1 MHILEQGGL
10 MMWPILALS
19 VLSLAVIAE
28 RFLAYTTRRFPSA
41 DKLDPALA
49 LYRDNHGE
57 SALKHIEDAAPFYTP
72 LFAAFFS
79 AQPLERKEKAIRHA
93 GEGLLFALSRRLEFL
108 ATVATA
114 APLMGLLG
122 TVIGMIST
130 FSNLSASGNVDITL
144 LASGIW
150 QALLTTAAGLAV
162 ALPALLAHRWFLSQ
176 YDKTAYAMQHAA
188 NAFLD
193 QQKTP
198 GDDA

>member
-1 MHILEQGGL
+1 MHILEQGGF

-19 VLSLAVIAE
+19 ILSLAVIAE
-28 RFLAYTTRRFPSA
+28 RFLAFTTRRFPTA
-41 DKLDPALA
+41 DTLAPAFA
-49 LYRDNHGE
+49 LYRENDPE
-57 SALKHIEDAAPFYTP
+57 AAIRLIENVAPFYAP
-72 LFAAFFS
+72 LFATFFKDRPL
-79 AQPLERKEKAIRHA
+79 AQKEKDILHT
-93 GEGLLFALSRRLEFL
+93 GEALLFALQRRLEFL

-162 ALPALLAHRWFLSQ
+162 AIPALLAHRWFCNQ
-176 YDKTAYAMQHAA
+176 YDKTAYRMQHAA
-188 NAFLD
+188 NQFL
-193 QQKTP
+193 
-198 GDDA
+198 GDPHEKEAA